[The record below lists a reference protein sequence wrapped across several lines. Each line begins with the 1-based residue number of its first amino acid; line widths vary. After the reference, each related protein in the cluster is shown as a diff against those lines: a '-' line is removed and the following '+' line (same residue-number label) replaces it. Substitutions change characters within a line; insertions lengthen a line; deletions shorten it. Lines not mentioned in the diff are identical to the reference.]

1 MPVESLKNKTFDQA
15 NTPTVDPL
23 DPNHSRNAWRWG
35 STPQAE
41 LWNGRFAML
50 GYVAYMYWDLAGAS
64 VLRDVL
70 HLIK

>member
-1 MPVESLKNKTFDQA
+1 M
-15 NTPTVDPL
+15 